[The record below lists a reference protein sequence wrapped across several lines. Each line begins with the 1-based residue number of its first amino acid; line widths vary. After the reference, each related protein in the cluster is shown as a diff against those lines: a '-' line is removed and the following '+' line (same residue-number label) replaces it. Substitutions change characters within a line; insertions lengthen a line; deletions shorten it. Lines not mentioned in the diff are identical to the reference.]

1 MQALTYTLELVEPLL
16 IADPVSGDENSAT
29 GLNYIPGSVI
39 RGALAHVFTN
49 GRRVDLSDPQFKRLF
64 FGDVLFLNAYPLI
77 DGQRSLPVPRSWQR
91 EKGAGDNDPIFDLAN
106 GEPNNRQQLAEV
118 HESFTR
124 LEPLSPTI
132 GKDAREDET
141 ADEKPTAHLYAPK
154 RDIRVHILQLD
165 RRKAAQKDASSV
177 YRYEALAAG
186 QRFAG
191 AILARDDDD
200 ALHQLA
206 ERLPKLIKLG
216 KSRSA
221 GYGAVNITNVGVHSD
236 WCEYMPMATTPS
248 ERIVVTLLS
257 DAIVRDPVT
266 GEYSGSLAP
275 LFSGRLLKAFVRTC
289 VVGGFNLAW
298 GLPLPQARAIQAGSV
313 FVFEHSEE
321 LFERLKAAESNG
333 IGERRREGFGRI
345 AINWHTD
352 FELHVPKAEPE
363 QDVQDV
369 VLTKEDSIEWQLAQ
383 QMVNR
388 IWRAQL
394 DDALRTAISSAKL
407 DSAPQN
413 AQLSRMRVLAREA
426 WRSSNSA
433 SLLDVLKKESESP
446 KAMKRHAREQFER
459 SSIIVAG
466 QTQPLIKWLKALAEQ
481 PEMVWQILQI
491 DWSRQPQI
499 GGVKPEN
506 PDALEYAVR
515 LIDGVLRKA
524 IKQKAE

>member
-1 MQALTYTLELVEPLL
+1 MKALTYTLELVEPLL

-64 FGDVLFLNAYPLI
+64 FGDVIFLNAYPLI
-77 DGQRSLPVPRSWQR
+77 AGQRSLPVPRSWQR
-91 EKGAGDNDPIFDLAN
+91 KKGAGDSDPIFDLAN
-106 GEPNNRQQLAEV
+106 GEPNNRQQLV
-118 HESFTR
+118 GVDESFTR
-124 LEPLSPTI
+124 LEQPSPKI
-132 GKDAREDET
+132 SEDARKDKT
-141 ADEKPTAHLYAPK
+141 ADEKPMALLYAPE

-191 AILARDDDD
+191 AILARDDD

-206 ERLPKLIKLG
+206 ELLPKLIKLG

-221 GYGAVNITNVGVHSD
+221 GYGAVNVTNVGVQSD

-257 DAIVRDPVT
+257 NAIVRDPIT

-275 LFSGRLLKAFVRTC
+275 LFSGRLLKAFVSTC

-313 FVFEHSEE
+313 FVFERSEE
-321 LFERLKAAESNG
+321 LVEQLQAAEAHG

-352 FELHVPKAEPE
+352 FELRALKAKPE

-383 QMVNR
+383 RMVNR

-426 WRSSNSA
+426 WRSNNPV
-433 SLLDVLKKESESP
+433 LLLEVLREESESP
-446 KAMKRHAREQFER
+446 KAMKRRAREQFER
-459 SSIIVAG
+459 AQVSIAG
-466 QTQPLIKWLKALAEQ
+466 KTQSLIKWLRELTEQ
-481 PEMVWQILQI
+481 PEMVWQMLQI

-515 LIDGVLRKA
+515 LIDGVLHRA

>member
-1 MQALTYTLELVEPLL
+1 MKALTYTLELVEPLL
-16 IADPVSGDENSAT
+16 IADPISGDENSAT
-29 GLNYIPGSVI
+29 GLDYIPGSVI
-39 RGALAHVFTN
+39 RGALAHAFTN

-64 FGDVLFLNAYPLI
+64 FGDVIFLNAYPLI
-77 DGQRSLPVPRSWQR
+77 ADHRSLPVPRSWQR
-91 EKGAGDNDPIFDLAN
+91 EKDAGDGAPIFDLAN
-106 GEPNNRQQLAEV
+106 GEPNNRQQLAGV
-118 HESFTR
+118 RESFTC
-124 LEPLSPTI
+124 LEP
-132 GKDAREDET
+132 R
-141 ADEKPTAHLYAPK
+141 LYALK

-165 RRKAAQKDASSV
+165 RRKAAQKDSSSV
-177 YRYEALAAG
+177 YRYDALAAG

-191 AILARDDDD
+191 AILAQDDD
-200 ALHQLA
+200 ALHQLR
-206 ERLPKLIKLG
+206 ELLPKLVKLG

-221 GYGAVNITNVGVHSD
+221 GYGAVNVTNVRVQSD
-236 WCEYMPMATTPS
+236 WREYAPMTTMPS

-257 DAIVRDPVT
+257 DAIVRNPLT
-266 GEYSGSLAP
+266 GEYSGSLVP

-313 FVFEHSEE
+313 FVFEYSEE
-321 LFERLKAAESNG
+321 LFKRLQAAEAHG

-352 FELHVPKAEPE
+352 FELHVSEAKPE
-363 QDVQDV
+363 QNVQDV
-369 VLTKEDSIEWQLAQ
+369 ALTKEDSIEWQLAQ
-383 QMVNR
+383 RMVNR

-413 AQLSRMRVLAREA
+413 AQLSRMRVIARAA
-426 WRSSNSA
+426 WRSNNPA
-433 SLLDVLKKESESP
+433 LLLEVLQKESESP
-446 KAMKRHAREQFER
+446 KAMKRRAREQFER
-459 SSIIVAG
+459 AHISIAIQNQSLIEWLRELAK
-466 QTQPLIKWLKALAEQ
+466 QPDL
-481 PEMVWQILQI
+481 VWQTLQI
-491 DWSRQPQI
+491 DLSRQPQI

-515 LIDGVLRKA
+515 LIDGVLHKA

>member
-1 MQALTYTLELVEPLL
+1 MKALTYTLELVEPLL

-64 FGDVLFLNAYPLI
+64 FGDVIFLNAYLLI
-77 DGQRSLPVPRSWQR
+77 AGQRSLPVPRSWQR
-91 EKGAGDNDPIFDLAN
+91 EKGAGDSAPIFDLAN
-106 GEPNNRQQLAEV
+106 GEPNNRQQLV
-118 HESFTR
+118 GVDESFTR
-124 LEPLSPTI
+124 LEQPSPKI
-132 GKDAREDET
+132 GEDEREDET
-141 ADEKPTAHLYAPK
+141 SDEKPMALLYTPE

-191 AILARDDDD
+191 AILARDDD

-206 ERLPKLIKLG
+206 ELLPKLIKLG

-221 GYGAVNITNVGVHSD
+221 GYGAVNVTNVGVHSD
-236 WCEYMPMATTPS
+236 WCEYVPMATTPS

-352 FELHVPKAEPE
+352 FELHVSEAKPE
-363 QDVQDV
+363 QNVQDV
-369 VLTKEDSIEWQLAQ
+369 ALTKEDSIEWQLAQ
-383 QMVNR
+383 RMVNR

-433 SLLDVLKKESESP
+433 LLLDVLKEESESP
-446 KAMKRHAREQFER
+446 KAMKRQAREQFKR
-459 SSIIVAG
+459 AHISIAS
-466 QTQPLIKWLKALAEQ
+466 QNWSLIDWLGKLAKQ
-481 PEMVWQILQI
+481 PEMVWQMLQI
-491 DWSRQPQI
+491 DLSQQPQI